1 MFEETLFRKALWI
14 IALSIKEAC
23 IHTIDVYQLKKIL
36 FDQILFFFIFYF
48 FLFLFDSI
56 NDNKRKKRIFY
67 NKREIK

>member
-1 MFEETLFRKALWI
+1 MFGETLFRKALWI
-14 IALSIKEAC
+14 IALSIKETC

-36 FDQILFFFIFYF
+36 FDQIYLF

>member
-1 MFEETLFRKALWI
+1 MFGETLFRKALWI
-14 IALSIKEAC
+14 IALSIKETC

-36 FDQILFFFIFYF
+36 FDQIYFF
-48 FLFLFDSI
+48 FLFLFDNI

>member
-1 MFEETLFRKALWI
+1 MFGETLFRKALWI

-36 FDQILFFFIFYF
+36 FDQIYFF

-67 NKREIK
+67 NKRKIK

>member
-1 MFEETLFRKALWI
+1 MFGETLFRKALWI
-14 IALSIKEAC
+14 IALSIEETC

-36 FDQILFFFIFYF
+36 FDQIYFF

-67 NKREIK
+67 NKREVK

>member
-1 MFEETLFRKALWI
+1 MFGETLFRKALWI
-14 IALSIKEAC
+14 IALSIKETC

-36 FDQILFFFIFYF
+36 FDQIYFF

-67 NKREIK
+67 NTREIK

>member
-1 MFEETLFRKALWI
+1 MFGKTLFRKALWI
-14 IALSIKEAC
+14 IALSIKETC

-36 FDQILFFFIFYF
+36 FDQIYFF

>member
-1 MFEETLFRKALWI
+1 MFGETLFRKALWI
-14 IALSIKEAC
+14 IALSIKETC

-36 FDQILFFFIFYF
+36 FDQIYFF
-48 FLFLFDSI
+48 FLFLFNSI

>member
-14 IALSIKEAC
+14 IALSIKETC

-36 FDQILFFFIFYF
+36 FDQIYFF

>member
-1 MFEETLFRKALWI
+1 MFGETLFRKALWI
-14 IALSIKEAC
+14 IALSIKETC

-36 FDQILFFFIFYF
+36 FDQIYFF
-48 FLFLFDSI
+48 FLFLFDISI

>member
-1 MFEETLFRKALWI
+1 MFFETLFRKALWI
-14 IALSIKEAC
+14 IALSIKETC

-36 FDQILFFFIFYF
+36 FDQIYLF

-67 NKREIK
+67 NKRKIK

>member
-1 MFEETLFRKALWI
+1 MFGETLFRKALWI

-36 FDQILFFFIFYF
+36 FDQIYFF

>member
-1 MFEETLFRKALWI
+1 MFGETLFRKALWI
-14 IALSIKEAC
+14 IALSIKETC

-36 FDQILFFFIFYF
+36 FDQIYFF

-67 NKREIK
+67 NKREVK

>member
-1 MFEETLFRKALWI
+1 MFGETLFRKALWI
-14 IALSIKEAC
+14 IALSIKETC

-36 FDQILFFFIFYF
+36 FDQIYFF

-67 NKREIK
+67 NKRKIK

>member
-1 MFEETLFRKALWI
+1 MFGETLFRKALWI

-36 FDQILFFFIFYF
+36 FDQIYFF
-48 FLFLFDSI
+48 FLFLFDGI

>member
-1 MFEETLFRKALWI
+1 MFGETLFRKALWI
-14 IALSIKEAC
+14 IALSIKETC

-36 FDQILFFFIFYF
+36 FDQIYFF
-48 FLFLFDSI
+48 FLFLFDGI

>member
-1 MFEETLFRKALWI
+1 MFGETLFRKALWI
-14 IALSIKEAC
+14 IALSIKETC

-36 FDQILFFFIFYF
+36 FDQIYFF

>member
-1 MFEETLFRKALWI
+1 MFFETLFRKALWI
-14 IALSIKEAC
+14 IALSIKETC

-36 FDQILFFFIFYF
+36 FDQIYFF

-67 NKREIK
+67 NKRKIK

>member
-1 MFEETLFRKALWI
+1 MFGETLFRKALWI
-14 IALSIKEAC
+14 IALSIKETC
-23 IHTIDVYQLKKIL
+23 IHTIDIYQLKKIL
-36 FDQILFFFIFYF
+36 FDQIYFF

>member
-1 MFEETLFRKALWI
+1 MFGETLFRKALWI
-14 IALSIKEAC
+14 IALSIKETC

-36 FDQILFFFIFYF
+36 FDQIYLF
-48 FLFLFDSI
+48 FLFLFDGI